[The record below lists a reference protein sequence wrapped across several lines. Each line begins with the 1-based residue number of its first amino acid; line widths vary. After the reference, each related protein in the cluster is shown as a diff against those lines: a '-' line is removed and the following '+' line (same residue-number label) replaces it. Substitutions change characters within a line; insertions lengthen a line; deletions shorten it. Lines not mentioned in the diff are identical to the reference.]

1 MRTAALSAMLVVLLG
16 AGLRA
21 SRISVVE
28 RGARGNDGRDDLAA
42 IAGAIKSAR
51 AGDVVF
57 LPAGNYLISDSIRL
71 KSNIKLAGAGRDATV
86 IRYDGGQ
93 GRAMVELSGDS
104 KVEIANLTLDGGG
117 NPSAHQGIAASSCR
131 GLLLHHLAIKG
142 FVKTAGFGPHG
153 IYFSKAV
160 TDSEISDN
168 TFENIGTLSPWGA
181 AMRIST
187 GSARN
192 EVLRNKISATG
203 RGGILCDRDS
213 TDLVIR
219 ENMVEKSGGEG
230 LGIEI
235 WQGCHRSII
244 EDNIIDHWLSVDGS
258 NLVAV
263 RRNVV
268 SDKSGIYKGYG
279 LELVNSCDCIF
290 TGNTV
295 DEGAHIGLSVSN
307 KAPKERIYWARNTIR
322 RATTWGAQIQG
333 EAGGASYQYFFGN
346 RFIETWKNHPEA
358 LYRGQGYG
366 FRLNGNCHFIT
377 LEGNDIRGNGGGGI
391 QFTGAAIDQLSFV
404 GNSIASNGG
413 PSVNSDP
420 GKDLEWEKNT
430 VTGNGRDAQLSSRG
444 FSNRAPAASFEHTVQ
459 GRAGRRTT
467 FRSTSSDPDGT
478 IAHMLWDFDDGIPST
493 AANGEHT
500 YDRPGQYRVAL
511 IVWDNEGRGAR
522 AERIVKIGGEGAS
535 GPSN

>member
-1 MRTAALSAMLVVLLG
+1 MRTAALSAVLVFLLG
-16 AGLRA
+16 AGVRA

-28 RGARGNDGRDDLAA
+28 HGAKGDDGSDDLGA
-42 IAGAIKSAR
+42 ITGAVASAGA
-51 AGDVVF
+51 GDTVF
-57 LPAGNYLISDSIRL
+57 LPAGSYLISDSIRL
-71 KSNIKLAGAGRDATV
+71 KPNIKLAGAGPDATV
-86 IRYDGGQ
+86 IKYAGGQ
-93 GRAMVELSGDS
+93 GRAMIELSGASD
-104 KVEIANLTLDGGG
+104 VEIANLALDGGG
-117 NPSAHQGIAASSCR
+117 NPSAHQGIGASSCR

-142 FVKTAGFGPHG
+142 LVKTAGFGPHG
-153 IYFSKAV
+153 IYFSRAV

-168 TFENIGTLSPWGA
+168 RFENIGTASRWGA

-192 EVLRNKISATG
+192 KVLRNKISATG

-219 ENMVEKSGGEG
+219 ENKVEKSGGEG

-235 WQGCHRSII
+235 WHGCHRSVI
-244 EDNIIDHWLSVDGS
+244 EDNVIDHWLSVDGS

-290 TGNTV
+290 TGNRV
-295 DEGAHIGLSVSN
+295 DDGAHIGLSVSN

-333 EAGGASYQYFFGN
+333 EEGGASYQYFFAN
-346 RFIETWKNHPEA
+346 RFIETWKSHPKA
-358 LYRGQGYG
+358 LYSGQGYG
-366 FRLNGNCHFIT
+366 FRFNGNCHYIT
-377 LEGNDIRGNGGGGI
+377 LDGNEIRGNGCGGI
-391 QFTGAAIDQLSFV
+391 QFTGAGIDQLSFV
-404 GNSIASNGG
+404 GNSITSNGG

-420 GKDLEWEKNT
+420 GEELQWENNR
-430 VTGNGRDAQLSSRG
+430 VIGNGRDVQLSSRG
-444 FSNRAPAASFEHTVQ
+444 FSNRGPAASFEQTTR
-459 GRAGRRTT
+459 GRAGLKVA
-467 FRSTSSDPDGT
+467 FENTSSDPDGT
-478 IAHMLWDFDDGIPST
+478 IARVLWDFDDGIPST
-493 AANGEHT
+493 QARGEHT

-511 IVWDNEGRGAR
+511 IVWDNKGRAGR
-522 AERIVKIGGEGAS
+522 AERIVKIAGGGS